1 MSDDLR
7 LLHVHGHTSRPP
19 KALPQVRQQKYH
31 VDADSRRNPRS
42 VRRNPGDVD
51 ADDEN
56 RAWRNIRRVG
66 DAAGSPVRSGPTEN
80 ARQGGCTVTSGI
92 GDRVVVVVDQDGESG
107 RVGTIVRARG
117 RWVQVVFDD
126 GDMRVLHRENVRVVA
141 CNT

>member
-1 MSDDLR
+1 
-7 LLHVHGHTSRPP
+7 
-19 KALPQVRQQKYH
+19 
-31 VDADSRRNPRS
+31 
-42 VRRNPGDVD
+42 
-51 ADDEN
+51 
-56 RAWRNIRRVG
+56 
-66 DAAGSPVRSGPTEN
+66 
-80 ARQGGCTVTSGI
+80 VTSGI